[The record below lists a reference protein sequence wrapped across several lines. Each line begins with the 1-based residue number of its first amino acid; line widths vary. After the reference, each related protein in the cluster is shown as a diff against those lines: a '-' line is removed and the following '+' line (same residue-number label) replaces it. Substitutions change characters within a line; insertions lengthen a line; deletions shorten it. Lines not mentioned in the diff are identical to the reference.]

1 MSKMFQ
7 LLKELLERTEQG
19 KLKWEKISHIGYETV
34 VKERV
39 RFTLSL
45 APTTTR
51 FTGRIRFAPDKYLP
65 YLRTFKVEH
74 LTPVLYII
82 DVREDRE
89 IARVS
94 GDDPNLDRECV
105 ELLEDLYELVEKRA
119 QKPDLEADLEAT
131 LQVLK
136 ET

>member
-1 MSKMFQ
+1 MSRVVQ

-19 KLKWEKISHIGYETV
+19 KLRWEKISRIDYETV
-34 VKERV
+34 VKDRV

-45 APTTTR
+45 VPTTKR
-51 FTGRIRFAPDKYLP
+51 FTGRARFTPDKYLP
-65 YLRTFKVEH
+65 YMLTFKVEN
-74 LTPVLYII
+74 LTPVLYIV

-89 IARVS
+89 IARIS

-105 ELLEDLYELVEKRA
+105 ELLEDLYEMVEKQA
-119 QKPDLEADLEAT
+119 QEPDLETAF
-131 LQVLK
+131 QVLK